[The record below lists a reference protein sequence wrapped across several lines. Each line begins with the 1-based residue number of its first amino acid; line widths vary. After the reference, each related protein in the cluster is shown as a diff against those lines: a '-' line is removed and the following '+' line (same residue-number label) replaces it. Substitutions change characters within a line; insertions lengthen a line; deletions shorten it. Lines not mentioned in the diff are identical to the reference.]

1 MQGYQKLVLNPKH
14 SLDTKA
20 TLMWLIIFNAQSSA
34 ELYSARI
41 PLCSKVKTYFDT
53 SRREI
58 WQLNHNSWTQMIP
71 FTLVKKSVL
80 QCICLNFVVFHSSQQ
95 RIFFKYIQG
104 ECALAFCCAWCIA
117 IFEGLVILVSYIQM
131 VCRSP
136 KCVSRFCSIAF
147 HLAVF
152 FKMQE
157 HIICECISVD
167 LEAINK
173 K

>member
-20 TLMWLIIFNAQSSA
+20 TLMWLIFFNAQSSA

-41 PLCSKVKTYFDT
+41 PRCSKVKTYFDT

-71 FTLVKKSVL
+71 FTLVKKKVFY
-80 QCICLNFVVFHSSQQ
+80 NAFVRILLSSIQVN
-95 RIFFKYIQG
+95 REFFFFFRYIQG

-117 IFEGLVILVSYIQM
+117 IFERLVILVSYIQM

-152 FKMQE
+152 F
-157 HIICECISVD
+157 
-167 LEAINK
+167 
-173 K
+173 